1 MGIHRQERRSAF
13 LTFDSIFP
21 LEIRRLK
28 FIDFAIQTRVYGCF
42 FRYKPDYNDAVNIRF
57 TIHLEEIVSKR
68 LVFLIGGLFV
78 LLIAACG
85 GSAPGPVTYDIDMT
99 EYAFTPANLEFKV
112 GQEVTLNL
120 TNSGQLQHEVMFGRQ
135 VMMMNNR
142 PAGYTEDMFEVGGVV
157 PEVQQVGEPEEEE
170 EEMHE
175 GFMVAIP
182 KSGTGTIKFTVT
194 KDMVGDWEMGCFE
207 QAGVHYDAG
216 MKGTVTVT
224 Q

>member
-1 MGIHRQERRSAF
+1 M
-13 LTFDSIFP
+13 
-21 LEIRRLK
+21 
-28 FIDFAIQTRVYGCF
+28 
-42 FRYKPDYNDAVNIRF
+42 
-57 TIHLEEIVSKR
+57 SKR
-68 LVFLIGGLFV
+68 FLFFIGGLLV
-78 LLIAACG
+78 LLMAACG
-85 GSAPGPVTYDIDMT
+85 GSAPAPVTYDIDMT

-170 EEMHE
+170 GEMHE

-182 KSGTGTIKFTVT
+182 QDGTGTIKFTVT

-207 QAGVHYDAG
+207 QDGVHYDAG